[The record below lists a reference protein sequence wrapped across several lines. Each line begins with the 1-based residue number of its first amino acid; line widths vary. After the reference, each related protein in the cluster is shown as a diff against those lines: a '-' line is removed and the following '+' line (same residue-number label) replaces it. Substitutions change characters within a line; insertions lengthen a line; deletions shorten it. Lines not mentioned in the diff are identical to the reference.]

1 LNNSS
6 FAENNQ
12 FLLSLPIGRTLLKHI
27 CTKGLPDSTLSN
39 DEWVMARNIERY
51 CRGLM
56 PKVRGQLNGPA
67 IKIEK
72 IPSSEADFLIQFLS
86 KSEMMTD
93 EKFKRELVMLRLIF
107 TENLSAAKEK
117 AILRDEKIKKKAN
130 SIATVTAGGCVDLF
144 KRISAEIPS
153 NWAPALKLNWDVKGQ
168 GKTPGKRDL
177 HYAHPDDCSDEIYVD
192 MTEIL
197 SQNKQLISKIYMED
211 RAFDANEV
219 IGGFRSDKWE
229 MHLVAA
235 TCHAASHAAQW
246 RSCGHKSL
254 TKDDEHNGRFL
265 FFYSHARNFLCN
277 PSLKEARIRIGYEQD
292 APGPI

>member
-1 LNNSS
+1 MNNSS
-6 FAENNQ
+6 SAENNQ

-39 DEWVMARNIERY
+39 DEWEMARNIERH

-56 PKVRGQLNGPA
+56 PKIRGQLNGPA

-72 IPSSEADFLIQFLS
+72 IPSGEADFLIQFLS
-86 KSEMMTD
+86 KSEMMAD

-107 TENLSAAKEK
+107 TENLNAAKEK
-117 AILRDEKIKKKAN
+117 AALRDERIKKKAN
-130 SIATVTAGGCVDLF
+130 SIATVTAGGCIDLF
-144 KRISAEIPS
+144 KKISAEIPAD
-153 NWAPALKLNWDVKGQ
+153 WAPSLRLNWHDKNPGVSFNQ
-168 GKTPGKRDL
+168 GDQSGNLLDACG
-177 HYAHPDDCSDEIYVD
+177 YEIYVD

-197 SQNKQLISKIYMED
+197 NHNKQLISKIYMED

-229 MHLVAA
+229 MQLVAA

-246 RSCGHKSL
+246 CSIGKKSPI
-254 TKDDEHNGRFL
+254 KEDEHGGKFL

-277 PSLKEARIRIGYEQD
+277 PSLKEARIRIGYEQES
-292 APGPI
+292 PGPI

>member
-1 LNNSS
+1 MNNSS

-168 GKTPGKRDL
+168 GKTPGKRDP

-292 APGPI
+292 TPGPI